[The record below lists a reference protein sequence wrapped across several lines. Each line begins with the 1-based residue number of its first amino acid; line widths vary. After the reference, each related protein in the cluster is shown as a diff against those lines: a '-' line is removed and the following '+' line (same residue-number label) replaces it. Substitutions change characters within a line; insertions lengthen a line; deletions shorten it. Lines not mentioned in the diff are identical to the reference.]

1 MQDNKLPKMRRPFNE
16 HSGKKQTTR
25 IVKQRLAVAITFL
38 IVLLLLFILRAGE
51 VWWPVWMIEHPRQIT
66 GILLLAIICVIVL
79 SPVIIEAD
87 SNPRVL
93 SGPGKNPKG
102 PRLE

>member
-1 MQDNKLPKMRRPFNE
+1 MQDNKIPKMRRPFNE
-16 HSGKKQTTR
+16 RSGKKQIART
-25 IVKQRLAVAITFL
+25 VKQRLALLITFL
-38 IVLLLLFILRAGE
+38 IVLLLLFIFKVGE

-66 GILLLAIICVIVL
+66 GILLLAIICVILL
-79 SPVIIEAD
+79 SPVLIEAD